1 VYSSEDWE
9 EALWALQAGSV
20 YSYDE
25 QIPSERVQDL
35 ELHPRVTVTSQPG
48 TRYRQFNFQCQR
60 FPTNITGYRKA
71 LAYALDKPSVV
82 ANARGGYARVMDNPI
97 PLAYEFWTYEGQM
110 TSHFYAEDI
119 ASANATLD
127 AANIIDTPDS
137 PHPGWRYYDTDGSG
151 TWTPGDKR
159 GDQNAPEGLRIE
171 LWVSAGYDPAIQAV
185 LVQIEGMQKCGL
197 QGHLAQFD
205 FNLLENPFSTGE
217 FNLGCFSWGIEPPG
231 DPTLLYDFFHSEG
244 GDNSFFYQFNHSEY
258 DYNCTQFMMAS
269 TRLEARNWAWN
280 CCRILMEEMPM
291 IVCYNDDYTHAFRT
305 DNWEGSVPQV
315 GINRMGGNPYTFHQ
329 IRLKESQ
336 GGPFGCI
343 PTEYITVLSDGMDF
357 TNTLKS
363 RRQSTHTIMDLI
375 YSRLWVV
382 DPLDP
387 HTQSAPDLAYNWWT
401 NATTAS
407 GDIHDGMKYTFQ
419 LYDNITWHDGT
430 PFTSE
435 DVHYSLMTI
444 HPWGTY
450 TADEVEDIYR
460 IDTPDDYT
468 VEIYSNDSS
477 YLGFNKATSLQILP
491 KHIWEPYEAG
501 NFTWSPG
508 TPVDL
513 SGTGCF
519 QWVTRVPGQYVILD
533 RYPDWHF
540 AVEHPDRPN
549 CPGPLIIDPIP
560 PYSFL
565 FIIIAIQVI
574 ILVLLLRRRQERMKT
589 VSKKEYTIS
598 RS

>member
-1 VYSSEDWE
+1 
-9 EALWALQAGSV
+9 
-20 YSYDE
+20 
-25 QIPSERVQDL
+25 
-35 ELHPRVTVTSQPG
+35 
-48 TRYRQFNFQCQR
+48 
-60 FPTNITGYRKA
+60 
-71 LAYALDKPSVV
+71 
-82 ANARGGYARVMDNPI
+82 
-97 PLAYEFWTYEGQM
+97 
-110 TSHFYAEDI
+110 
-119 ASANATLD
+119 
-127 AANIIDTPDS
+127 
-137 PHPGWRYYDTDGSG
+137 
-151 TWTPGDKR
+151 
-159 GDQNAPEGLRIE
+159 
-171 LWVSAGYDPAIQAV
+171 
-185 LVQIEGMQKCGL
+185 
-197 QGHLAQFD
+197 
-205 FNLLENPFSTGE
+205 
-217 FNLGCFSWGIEPPG
+217 
-231 DPTLLYDFFHSEG
+231 
-244 GDNSFFYQFNHSEY
+244 
-258 DYNCTQFMMAS
+258 
-269 TRLEARNWAWN
+269 
-280 CCRILMEEMPM
+280 
-291 IVCYNDDYTHAFRT
+291 
-305 DNWEGSVPQV
+305 
-315 GINRMGGNPYTFHQ
+315 MGGNPYTFHQ